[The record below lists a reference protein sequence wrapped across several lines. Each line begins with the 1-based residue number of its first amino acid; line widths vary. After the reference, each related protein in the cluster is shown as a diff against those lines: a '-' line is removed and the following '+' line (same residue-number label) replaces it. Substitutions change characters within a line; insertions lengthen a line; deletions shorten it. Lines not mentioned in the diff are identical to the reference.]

1 MKSHPTAIDL
11 AAAEAAA
18 RDLLQ
23 ALGADLSSPVLQD
36 TPARMARSYAEL
48 LTPQTFEM
56 TTFPNDG
63 GYDELVLVKD
73 IPLHSLCEHHLLPF
87 VGTAHVGYLPRE
99 RVLGLSK
106 VARIVEMFARG
117 LQTQERMTMQ
127 IVDKPP
133 SCCMIIHPLEE
144 LDDLPIGQMV
154 RENRAYDEIGAPG
167 RIQRKN
173 IGGFIT
179 DRHIGLSEIFCRF
192 L

>member
-23 ALGADLSSPVLQD
+23 ALGADPSSPVLQD

-73 IPLHSLCEHHLLPF
+73 IPFHSLCEHHLLPF

-127 IVDKPP
+127 IAAWIEDNLAPKGVGVVLSASH
-133 SCCMIIHPLEE
+133 SCMSLRGARSHGTTTVTSALKGLIRNSDRSRAEF
-144 LDDLPIGQMV
+144 LDLV
-154 RENRAYDEIGAPG
+154 NSRA
-167 RIQRKN
+167 
-173 IGGFIT
+173 
-179 DRHIGLSEIFCRF
+179 
-192 L
+192 